1 MKLFQ
6 GKQEDYR
13 KNLVCMEE
21 VTDRL
26 LGHMKG
32 HGFSFR
38 QEITDS
44 KGDFSQEKL
53 CGLVEELVER
63 WAETLRESTDTDPG
77 TGESLAEPYIRE
89 RRELYGLY
97 LYLVMR
103 CSLCQGAYAK
113 AYPYGSVE
121 KERTDF
127 AFLLE
132 QARRLTR
139 RWCVMA
145 ESDGGKRNELYE
157 GYDEHFGFHLYKT
170 LVDPQRITDDSA
182 LSPWWKRQDNLKRLT
197 NEGNMKRIYIR
208 HHSGA
213 FQRSRGKE
221 IAPGK
226 ETATGK
232 ETAPDKAAAQA
243 RATVRAEETA
253 PDKAAVPAEETTLGK
268 AAALAEETALGKAA
282 AQTEETALGKAAALG
297 DKTAPDNAAA
307 PGKVAAL
314 AKATAPDEETAP
326 DKAAAQARATVRAE
340 ETAQLKAC
348 RDEAETDSADS
359 NSSYE
364 DGCDG
369 GDGYE
374 DDDAYEDF
382 DDYDDYDA
390 YGDYDAYED
399 DNDPYPFP
407 DFETKA
413 EFEAATTEQWA
424 KEYERADYL
433 ASLALSFA
441 CEAEYLEACRRFT
454 ASFEKARPEVLRD
467 FYQELEKIV
476 GLYLAER
483 NLSPLADTDKTLDVY
498 SRVSDGPCRQAGNY
512 ERRLQWENL

>member
-13 KNLVCMEE
+13 KNLACMEE

-63 WAETLRESTDTDPG
+63 WVETLRESTDKDPS

-103 CSLCQGAYAK
+103 CSLCEGAYAK

-145 ESDGGKRNELYE
+145 EPDGGKRNELYE

-182 LSPWWKRQDNLKRLT
+182 LSPWWKRQNNLKRLT

-208 HHSGA
+208 HHSRA
-213 FQRSRGKE
+213 FQGSKGKE

-226 ETATGK
+226 ETA
-232 ETAPDKAAAQA
+232 PD
-243 RATVRAEETA
+243 EE
-253 PDKAAVPAEETTLGK
+253 
-268 AAALAEETALGKAA
+268 
-282 AQTEETALGKAAALG
+282 
-297 DKTAPDNAAA
+297 TAPDNAAA
-307 PGKVAAL
+307 PAN
-314 AKATAPDEETAP
+314 
-326 DKAAAQARATVRAE
+326 ATVRAE
-340 ETAQLKAC
+340 ETAQLRAC
-348 RDEAETDSADS
+348 RDEAETDSTDS

-364 DGCDG
+364 DGSDG

-413 EFEAATTEQWA
+413 EFEAAAMEQWA
-424 KEYERADYL
+424 QEYERADYL

-441 CEAEYLEACRRFT
+441 CKAEYLEACRRFT
-454 ASFEKARPEVLRD
+454 ASFEKARPDVLRD
-467 FYQELEKIV
+467 FYQELERIV

>member
-1 MKLFQ
+1 MKFFQ

-13 KNLVCMEE
+13 KNLACMEE

-63 WAETLRESTDTDPG
+63 WVETLRESTDKDPS

-103 CSLCQGAYAK
+103 CSLCEGAYAK

-145 ESDGGKRNELYE
+145 EPDGGKRNELYE

-170 LVDPQRITDDSA
+170 LVDPQRLTDDSA

-213 FQRSRGKE
+213 FQGSRGKE
-221 IAPGK
+221 IAPDR
-226 ETATGK
+226 ETA
-232 ETAPDKAAAQA
+232 Q
-243 RATVRAEETA
+243 AEETA
-253 PDKAAVPAEETTLGK
+253 LDKAAVPAEET
-268 AAALAEETALGKAA
+268 ALGKAA
-282 AQTEETALGKAAALG
+282 V
-297 DKTAPDNAAA
+297 

-326 DKAAAQARATVRAE
+326 DKAAAPANATVRAE

-348 RDEAETDSADS
+348 RDEAETDSTDS

-399 DNDPYPFP
+399 DDDPYPFP

-413 EFEAATTEQWA
+413 EFEAAATEQWA
-424 KEYERADYL
+424 QEYERADYL

-441 CEAEYLEACRRFT
+441 CKAEYLEACRRFT
-454 ASFEKARPEVLRD
+454 ASFEKARPDVLRD
-467 FYQELEKIV
+467 FYQELERIV

>member
-1 MKLFQ
+1 MKFFQ

-13 KNLVCMEE
+13 KNLACMEE

-63 WAETLRESTDTDPG
+63 WVETLRESTDKDPS

-145 ESDGGKRNELYE
+145 EPDGGKRNELYE

-208 HHSGA
+208 HHSRA
-213 FQRSRGKE
+213 FQGSRGKE
-221 IAPGK
+221 IAPDR
-226 ETATGK
+226 ETAT
-232 ETAPDKAAAQA
+232 DK
-243 RATVRAEETA
+243 ETA

-268 AAALAEETALGKAA
+268 AAALA
-282 AQTEETALGKAAALG
+282 EETALGKAAALG

-326 DKAAAQARATVRAE
+326 DNAAAPANATVRAE
-340 ETAQLKAC
+340 EMAQPEAC
-348 RDEAETDSADS
+348 RDETETDSADS

-369 GDGYE
+369 DDGYE

-413 EFEAATTEQWA
+413 EFEAAAMEQWA
-424 KEYERADYL
+424 QEYERADYL

-441 CEAEYLEACRRFT
+441 CKAEYLEACRRFT
-454 ASFEKARPEVLRD
+454 ASFEKARPDVLRD
-467 FYQELEKIV
+467 FYQELERIV

>member
-1 MKLFQ
+1 MKFFQ

-13 KNLVCMEE
+13 KNLACMEE

-63 WAETLRESTDTDPG
+63 WVETLRESTDKDPS

-145 ESDGGKRNELYE
+145 EPDGGKRNELYE

-182 LSPWWKRQDNLKRLT
+182 LSPWWKRQNNLKRLT

-208 HHSGA
+208 HHSRA
-213 FQRSRGKE
+213 FQGSRGKE
-221 IAPGK
+221 IAPDR
-226 ETATGK
+226 ETAT
-232 ETAPDKAAAQA
+232 DKAAAPA
-243 RATVRAEETA
+243 NATVQAEETA
-253 PDKAAVPAEETTLGK
+253 PDKAAVPAD
-268 AAALAEETALGKAA
+268 ETALGKAA
-282 AQTEETALGKAAALG
+282 VPA

-314 AKATAPDEETAP
+314 AKATAPDEESAP
-326 DKAAAQARATVRAE
+326 DKAAAPANATVRAE
-340 ETAQLKAC
+340 ETAPPEAC
-348 RDEAETDSADS
+348 RDEAETDSTDS

-364 DGCDG
+364 DGSDG

-413 EFEAATTEQWA
+413 EFEAAAMEQWA
-424 KEYERADYL
+424 QEYERADYL

-441 CEAEYLEACRRFT
+441 CKAEYLEACRRFT
-454 ASFEKARPEVLRD
+454 ASFEKARPDVLRD
-467 FYQELEKIV
+467 FYQELERIV

>member
-13 KNLVCMEE
+13 KNLACMEE

-63 WAETLRESTDTDPG
+63 WVETLRESTDKDPS

-103 CSLCQGAYAK
+103 CSLCEGAYAK

-145 ESDGGKRNELYE
+145 EPDGGKRNELYE

-182 LSPWWKRQDNLKRLT
+182 LSTWWKRQNNLKRLT

-253 PDKAAVPAEETTLGK
+253 
-268 AAALAEETALGKAA
+268 
-282 AQTEETALGKAAALG
+282 
-297 DKTAPDNAAA
+297 
-307 PGKVAAL
+307 
-314 AKATAPDEETAP
+314 
-326 DKAAAQARATVRAE
+326 
-340 ETAQLKAC
+340 QLKAC
-348 RDEAETDSADS
+348 RDEAETDSTDS

-399 DNDPYPFP
+399 DNAPYPFP

-413 EFEAATTEQWA
+413 ESEAATTEQWA

-441 CEAEYLEACRRFT
+441 CKAEYLEACRRFT
-454 ASFEKARPEVLRD
+454 ASFEKARPDVLRD
-467 FYQELEKIV
+467 FYQELERIV

>member
-13 KNLVCMEE
+13 KNLACMEE

-63 WAETLRESTDTDPG
+63 WVETLRESTDKDPS

-103 CSLCQGAYAK
+103 CSLCEGAYAK

-145 ESDGGKRNELYE
+145 EPDGGKRNELYE

-182 LSPWWKRQDNLKRLT
+182 LSPWWKRQNNLKRLT

-208 HHSGA
+208 HHSRA
-213 FQRSRGKE
+213 FQGSKGKE

-226 ETATGK
+226 E
-232 ETAPDKAAAQA
+232 
-243 RATVRAEETA
+243 
-253 PDKAAVPAEETTLGK
+253 
-268 AAALAEETALGKAA
+268 
-282 AQTEETALGKAAALG
+282 
-297 DKTAPDNAAA
+297 
-307 PGKVAAL
+307 
-314 AKATAPDEETAP
+314 TAPDEETAP
-326 DKAAAQARATVRAE
+326 DKAAAPANATVRAE

-348 RDEAETDSADS
+348 RDEAETDSTDS

-364 DGCDG
+364 DGSDG

-390 YGDYDAYED
+390 YDAYED

-413 EFEAATTEQWA
+413 EFEAAATEQWA
-424 KEYERADYL
+424 QEYERADYL

-441 CEAEYLEACRRFT
+441 CKAEYLEACRRFT
-454 ASFEKARPEVLRD
+454 ASFEKARPDVLRD
-467 FYQELEKIV
+467 FYQELERIV

>member
-13 KNLVCMEE
+13 KNLACMEE

-63 WAETLRESTDTDPG
+63 WVETLRESTDKDPS

-103 CSLCQGAYAK
+103 CSLCEGAYAK

-145 ESDGGKRNELYE
+145 EPDGGKRNELYE

-182 LSPWWKRQDNLKRLT
+182 LSPWWKRQNNLKRLT

-208 HHSGA
+208 HHSRA
-213 FQRSRGKE
+213 FQGSRGKE

-226 ETATGK
+226 ETA
-232 ETAPDKAAAQA
+232 PD
-243 RATVRAEETA
+243 EE
-253 PDKAAVPAEETTLGK
+253 
-268 AAALAEETALGKAA
+268 
-282 AQTEETALGKAAALG
+282 
-297 DKTAPDNAAA
+297 TAPDNAAA
-307 PGKVAAL
+307 PAN
-314 AKATAPDEETAP
+314 
-326 DKAAAQARATVRAE
+326 ATVRAE
-340 ETAQLKAC
+340 ETAQLRAC
-348 RDEAETDSADS
+348 RDEAETDSTDS

-413 EFEAATTEQWA
+413 EFEAAAMEQWA
-424 KEYERADYL
+424 QEYERADYL

-441 CEAEYLEACRRFT
+441 CKAEYLEACRRFT
-454 ASFEKARPEVLRD
+454 ASFEKARPDVLRD
-467 FYQELEKIV
+467 FYQELERIV

>member
-13 KNLVCMEE
+13 KNLACMEE

-63 WAETLRESTDTDPG
+63 WVETLRESTDKDPS

-145 ESDGGKRNELYE
+145 EPDGGKRNELYE

-182 LSPWWKRQDNLKRLT
+182 LSPWWKRQNNLKRLT

-208 HHSGA
+208 HHSRA
-213 FQRSRGKE
+213 FQGSKGKE

-226 ETATGK
+226 E
-232 ETAPDKAAAQA
+232 
-243 RATVRAEETA
+243 
-253 PDKAAVPAEETTLGK
+253 
-268 AAALAEETALGKAA
+268 
-282 AQTEETALGKAAALG
+282 
-297 DKTAPDNAAA
+297 
-307 PGKVAAL
+307 
-314 AKATAPDEETAP
+314 TAPDEETAP
-326 DKAAAQARATVRAE
+326 DKAAAPANATVRAE
-340 ETAQLKAC
+340 ETAPPEAC
-348 RDEAETDSADS
+348 RDEAETDSTDS

-364 DGCDG
+364 DGSDG

-413 EFEAATTEQWA
+413 EFEAAAMEQWA
-424 KEYERADYL
+424 QEYERADYL

-441 CEAEYLEACRRFT
+441 CKAEYLEACRRFT
-454 ASFEKARPEVLRD
+454 ASFEKARPDVLRD
-467 FYQELEKIV
+467 FYQELERIV

>member
-1 MKLFQ
+1 MKFFQ

-13 KNLVCMEE
+13 KNLACMEE

-63 WAETLRESTDTDPG
+63 WVETLRESTDKDPS

-145 ESDGGKRNELYE
+145 EPDGGKRNELYE

-182 LSPWWKRQDNLKRLT
+182 LSPWWKRQNNLKRLT

-208 HHSGA
+208 HHSRA
-213 FQRSRGKE
+213 FQGSRGKE
-221 IAPGK
+221 IAPDR
-226 ETATGK
+226 ETAT
-232 ETAPDKAAAQA
+232 DKAAAPA
-243 RATVRAEETA
+243 NATVQAEETA
-253 PDKAAVPAEETTLGK
+253 PDKAAVPAD
-268 AAALAEETALGKAA
+268 ETALGKAA
-282 AQTEETALGKAAALG
+282 VPA

-326 DKAAAQARATVRAE
+326 DKAAAPANATVRAE
-340 ETAQLKAC
+340 ETAPPEAC
-348 RDEAETDSADS
+348 RDEAETDSTDS

-364 DGCDG
+364 DGSDG

-413 EFEAATTEQWA
+413 EFEAAAMEQWA
-424 KEYERADYL
+424 QEYERADYL

-441 CEAEYLEACRRFT
+441 CKAEYLEACRRFT
-454 ASFEKARPEVLRD
+454 ASFEKARPDVLRD
-467 FYQELEKIV
+467 FYQELERIV

>member
-63 WAETLRESTDTDPG
+63 WVETLRESTDKDPS

-103 CSLCQGAYAK
+103 CSLCEGAYAK

-145 ESDGGKRNELYE
+145 EPDGGKRNELYE

-182 LSPWWKRQDNLKRLT
+182 LSPWWKRQNNLKRLT

-208 HHSGA
+208 HHSRA
-213 FQRSRGKE
+213 FQGSKGKE

-226 ETATGK
+226 E
-232 ETAPDKAAAQA
+232 
-243 RATVRAEETA
+243 
-253 PDKAAVPAEETTLGK
+253 
-268 AAALAEETALGKAA
+268 
-282 AQTEETALGKAAALG
+282 
-297 DKTAPDNAAA
+297 
-307 PGKVAAL
+307 
-314 AKATAPDEETAP
+314 TAPDEETAP
-326 DKAAAQARATVRAE
+326 DKAAAPANATVRAE

-348 RDEAETDSADS
+348 RDEAETDSTDS

-364 DGCDG
+364 DGSDG

-413 EFEAATTEQWA
+413 EFEAAAMEQWA
-424 KEYERADYL
+424 QEYERADYL

-441 CEAEYLEACRRFT
+441 CKAEYLEACRRFT
-454 ASFEKARPEVLRD
+454 ASFEKARPDVLRD
-467 FYQELEKIV
+467 FYQELERIV

>member
-145 ESDGGKRNELYE
+145 EPDGGKRNELYE

-208 HHSGA
+208 HHSRA
-213 FQRSRGKE
+213 FQGSRGKE

-226 ETATGK
+226 E
-232 ETAPDKAAAQA
+232 
-243 RATVRAEETA
+243 
-253 PDKAAVPAEETTLGK
+253 
-268 AAALAEETALGKAA
+268 
-282 AQTEETALGKAAALG
+282 
-297 DKTAPDNAAA
+297 
-307 PGKVAAL
+307 
-314 AKATAPDEETAP
+314 TAPDEETAP
-326 DKAAAQARATVRAE
+326 DKAAAPANATVRAE

-348 RDEAETDSADS
+348 RDEAETDSTDS

-364 DGCDG
+364 DGSDG

-413 EFEAATTEQWA
+413 EFEAAAMEQWA
-424 KEYERADYL
+424 QEYERADYL

-441 CEAEYLEACRRFT
+441 CKAEYLEACRRFT

-467 FYQELEKIV
+467 FYQELERIV

>member
-1 MKLFQ
+1 MKFFQ

-13 KNLVCMEE
+13 KNLACMEE

-63 WAETLRESTDTDPG
+63 WVETLRESTDKDPS

-145 ESDGGKRNELYE
+145 EPDGGKRNELYE

-182 LSPWWKRQDNLKRLT
+182 LSPWWKRQNNLKRLT

-208 HHSGA
+208 HHSRA
-213 FQRSRGKE
+213 FQGSRGKE
-221 IAPGK
+221 IAPDR
-226 ETATGK
+226 ETAT
-232 ETAPDKAAAQA
+232 DKAAAPA
-243 RATVRAEETA
+243 NATVQAEETA
-253 PDKAAVPAEETTLGK
+253 PDKAAVPAD
-268 AAALAEETALGKAA
+268 ETALGKAA
-282 AQTEETALGKAAALG
+282 VPA

-314 AKATAPDEETAP
+314 AKATAPDEESAP
-326 DKAAAQARATVRAE
+326 DKAAAPANATVRAE
-340 ETAQLKAC
+340 ETAPPEAC
-348 RDEAETDSADS
+348 RDEAETDSTDS

-413 EFEAATTEQWA
+413 EFEAAAMEQWA
-424 KEYERADYL
+424 QEYERADYL

-441 CEAEYLEACRRFT
+441 CKAEYLEACRRFT
-454 ASFEKARPEVLRD
+454 ASFEKARPDVLRD
-467 FYQELEKIV
+467 FYQELERIV

>member
-13 KNLVCMEE
+13 KNLACMEE

-63 WAETLRESTDTDPG
+63 WVETLRESTDKDPS

-103 CSLCQGAYAK
+103 CSLCEGAYAK

-145 ESDGGKRNELYE
+145 EPDGGKRNELYE

-182 LSPWWKRQDNLKRLT
+182 LSPWWKRQNNLKRLT

-208 HHSGA
+208 HHSRA
-213 FQRSRGKE
+213 FQGSRGKE

-226 ETATGK
+226 E
-232 ETAPDKAAAQA
+232 
-243 RATVRAEETA
+243 
-253 PDKAAVPAEETTLGK
+253 
-268 AAALAEETALGKAA
+268 
-282 AQTEETALGKAAALG
+282 
-297 DKTAPDNAAA
+297 
-307 PGKVAAL
+307 
-314 AKATAPDEETAP
+314 TAPDEETAP
-326 DKAAAQARATVRAE
+326 DKAAAPANATVRAE

-348 RDEAETDSADS
+348 RDEAETDSTDS

-364 DGCDG
+364 DGSDG

-390 YGDYDAYED
+390 YDAYED

-413 EFEAATTEQWA
+413 EFEAAAMEQWA
-424 KEYERADYL
+424 QEYERADYL

-441 CEAEYLEACRRFT
+441 CKAEYLEACRRFT
-454 ASFEKARPEVLRD
+454 ASFEKARPDVLRD
-467 FYQELEKIV
+467 FYQELERIV

>member
-1 MKLFQ
+1 MKFFQ

-13 KNLVCMEE
+13 KNLACMEE

-63 WAETLRESTDTDPG
+63 WVETLRESTDKDPS

-145 ESDGGKRNELYE
+145 EPDGGKRNELYE

-182 LSPWWKRQDNLKRLT
+182 LSPWWKRQNNLKRLT

-208 HHSGA
+208 HHSRA
-213 FQRSRGKE
+213 FQGSKGKE

-226 ETATGK
+226 E
-232 ETAPDKAAAQA
+232 
-243 RATVRAEETA
+243 
-253 PDKAAVPAEETTLGK
+253 
-268 AAALAEETALGKAA
+268 
-282 AQTEETALGKAAALG
+282 
-297 DKTAPDNAAA
+297 
-307 PGKVAAL
+307 
-314 AKATAPDEETAP
+314 TAPDEETAP
-326 DKAAAQARATVRAE
+326 DKAAAPANATVRAE

-348 RDEAETDSADS
+348 RDEAETDSTDS

-399 DNDPYPFP
+399 DNAPYPFP

-413 EFEAATTEQWA
+413 EFEAAAMEQWA
-424 KEYERADYL
+424 QEYERADYL

-441 CEAEYLEACRRFT
+441 CKAEYLEACRRFT
-454 ASFEKARPEVLRD
+454 ASFEKARPDVLRD
-467 FYQELEKIV
+467 FYQELERIV

>member
-1 MKLFQ
+1 MKFFQ

-13 KNLVCMEE
+13 KNLACMEE

-63 WAETLRESTDTDPG
+63 WVETLRESTDTDPS

-145 ESDGGKRNELYE
+145 EPDGGKRNELYE

-182 LSPWWKRQDNLKRLT
+182 LSPWWKRQNNLKRLT

-213 FQRSRGKE
+213 FQGSRGKE
-221 IAPGK
+221 IAPDR
-226 ETATGK
+226 ETATDK
-232 ETAPDKAAAQA
+232 ET
-243 RATVRAEETA
+243 
-253 PDKAAVPAEETTLGK
+253 
-268 AAALAEETALGKAA
+268 
-282 AQTEETALGKAAALG
+282 
-297 DKTAPDNAAA
+297 
-307 PGKVAAL
+307 AL

-326 DKAAAQARATVRAE
+326 DKAAAPANATVRAE

-348 RDEAETDSADS
+348 RDEAETDSTDS

-413 EFEAATTEQWA
+413 EFEAAATEQWA
-424 KEYERADYL
+424 QEYERADYL

-441 CEAEYLEACRRFT
+441 CKAEYLEACRRFT
-454 ASFEKARPEVLRD
+454 ASFEKARPDVLRD
-467 FYQELEKIV
+467 FYQELERIV

>member
-13 KNLVCMEE
+13 KNLACMEE

-63 WAETLRESTDTDPG
+63 WVETLRESTDKDPS

-103 CSLCQGAYAK
+103 CSLCEGAYAK

-145 ESDGGKRNELYE
+145 EPDGGKRNELYE

-182 LSPWWKRQDNLKRLT
+182 LSPWWKRQNNLKRLT

-208 HHSGA
+208 HHSRA
-213 FQRSRGKE
+213 FQGSKGKE

-226 ETATGK
+226 E
-232 ETAPDKAAAQA
+232 
-243 RATVRAEETA
+243 
-253 PDKAAVPAEETTLGK
+253 
-268 AAALAEETALGKAA
+268 
-282 AQTEETALGKAAALG
+282 
-297 DKTAPDNAAA
+297 
-307 PGKVAAL
+307 
-314 AKATAPDEETAP
+314 TAPDEETAP
-326 DKAAAQARATVRAE
+326 DKAAAPANATVRAE

-348 RDEAETDSADS
+348 RDEAETDSTDS

-364 DGCDG
+364 DGSDG

-390 YGDYDAYED
+390 YDAYED

-413 EFEAATTEQWA
+413 EFEAAAMEQWA
-424 KEYERADYL
+424 QEYERADYL

-441 CEAEYLEACRRFT
+441 CKAEYLEACRRFT
-454 ASFEKARPEVLRD
+454 ASFEKARPDVLRD
-467 FYQELEKIV
+467 FYQELERIV

>member
-103 CSLCQGAYAK
+103 CSLCEGAYAK

-145 ESDGGKRNELYE
+145 EPDGGKRNELYE

-208 HHSGA
+208 HHSRA
-213 FQRSRGKE
+213 FQGSRGKE
-221 IAPGK
+221 IAPDR
-226 ETATGK
+226 ETAT
-232 ETAPDKAAAQA
+232 DK
-243 RATVRAEETA
+243 ETA

-297 DKTAPDNAAA
+297 DKTVPGKAAA
-307 PGKVAAL
+307 PGKVTAL
-314 AKATAPDEETAP
+314 AKETAPDEETAP

-413 EFEAATTEQWA
+413 EFEAAATEQWA
-424 KEYERADYL
+424 QEYERADYL

-441 CEAEYLEACRRFT
+441 CKAEYLEACRRFT
-454 ASFEKARPEVLRD
+454 ASFEKARPDVLRD
-467 FYQELEKIV
+467 FYQELERIV

>member
-145 ESDGGKRNELYE
+145 EPDGGKRNELYE

-182 LSPWWKRQDNLKRLT
+182 LSPWWKRQNNLKRLT

-208 HHSGA
+208 HHSRA
-213 FQRSRGKE
+213 FQGSRGKE
-221 IAPGK
+221 IAPDR
-226 ETATGK
+226 ETAT
-232 ETAPDKAAAQA
+232 DK
-243 RATVRAEETA
+243 ETA

-268 AAALAEETALGKAA
+268 AAALA
-282 AQTEETALGKAAALG
+282 EETALGKAAALG

-326 DKAAAQARATVRAE
+326 DKAAAPANATVRAE

-348 RDEAETDSADS
+348 RDEAETDSTDS

-413 EFEAATTEQWA
+413 EFEAAATEQWA
-424 KEYERADYL
+424 QEYERADYL

-441 CEAEYLEACRRFT
+441 CKAEYLEACRRFT

>member
-13 KNLVCMEE
+13 KNLACMEE

-63 WAETLRESTDTDPG
+63 WVETLRESTDKDPS

-145 ESDGGKRNELYE
+145 EPDGGKRNELYE

-182 LSPWWKRQDNLKRLT
+182 LSPWWKRQNNLKRLT

-208 HHSGA
+208 HHSRA
-213 FQRSRGKE
+213 FQGSRGKE
-221 IAPGK
+221 IAPDR
-226 ETATGK
+226 ETAT
-232 ETAPDKAAAQA
+232 DKAAAPA
-243 RATVRAEETA
+243 NATVQAEETA
-253 PDKAAVPAEETTLGK
+253 PDKAAVPAD
-268 AAALAEETALGKAA
+268 ETALGKAA
-282 AQTEETALGKAAALG
+282 VPA

-314 AKATAPDEETAP
+314 AKATAPDEESAP
-326 DKAAAQARATVRAE
+326 DKAAAPANATVRAE
-340 ETAQLKAC
+340 ETAPPEAC
-348 RDEAETDSADS
+348 RDEAETDSTDS

-413 EFEAATTEQWA
+413 EFEAAAMEQWA
-424 KEYERADYL
+424 QEYERADYL

-441 CEAEYLEACRRFT
+441 CKAEYLEACRRFT
-454 ASFEKARPEVLRD
+454 ASFEKARPDVLRD
-467 FYQELEKIV
+467 FYQELERIV

>member
-13 KNLVCMEE
+13 KNLACMEE

-63 WAETLRESTDTDPG
+63 WVETLRESTDKDPS

-103 CSLCQGAYAK
+103 CSLCEGAYAK

-145 ESDGGKRNELYE
+145 EPDGGKRNELYE

-182 LSPWWKRQDNLKRLT
+182 LSPWWKRQNNLKRLT

-208 HHSGA
+208 HHSRA
-213 FQRSRGKE
+213 FQGSKGKE

-226 ETATGK
+226 ETA
-232 ETAPDKAAAQA
+232 PD
-243 RATVRAEETA
+243 EE
-253 PDKAAVPAEETTLGK
+253 
-268 AAALAEETALGKAA
+268 
-282 AQTEETALGKAAALG
+282 
-297 DKTAPDNAAA
+297 TAPDNAAA
-307 PGKVAAL
+307 PAN
-314 AKATAPDEETAP
+314 
-326 DKAAAQARATVRAE
+326 ATVRAE

-348 RDEAETDSADS
+348 RDEAETDSTDS

-364 DGCDG
+364 DGSDG

-413 EFEAATTEQWA
+413 EFEAAATEQWA
-424 KEYERADYL
+424 QEYERADYL

-441 CEAEYLEACRRFT
+441 CKAEYLEACRRFT
-454 ASFEKARPEVLRD
+454 ASFEKARPDVLRD
-467 FYQELEKIV
+467 FYQELERIV

>member
-13 KNLVCMEE
+13 KNLACMEE

-63 WAETLRESTDTDPG
+63 WVETLRESTDKDPS

-103 CSLCQGAYAK
+103 CSLCEGAYAK

-145 ESDGGKRNELYE
+145 EPDGGKRNELYE

-208 HHSGA
+208 HHSRA
-213 FQRSRGKE
+213 FQGSRGKE

-226 ETATGK
+226 ETA
-232 ETAPDKAAAQA
+232 PDKAAAQA
-243 RATVRAEETA
+243 EETA
-253 PDKAAVPAEETTLGK
+253 LDKAAVPAD
-268 AAALAEETALGKAA
+268 ETALGKAA
-282 AQTEETALGKAAALG
+282 AQAE
-297 DKTAPDNAAA
+297 KTAQP
-307 PGKVAAL
+307 
-314 AKATAPDEETAP
+314 
-326 DKAAAQARATVRAE
+326 
-340 ETAQLKAC
+340 KAC

-413 EFEAATTEQWA
+413 EFEAAAMEQWA
-424 KEYERADYL
+424 QEYERADYL

-441 CEAEYLEACRRFT
+441 CKAEYLEACRRFT
-454 ASFEKARPEVLRD
+454 ASFEKARPDVLRD
-467 FYQELEKIV
+467 FYQELERIV

>member
-1 MKLFQ
+1 MKFFQ

-13 KNLVCMEE
+13 KNLACMEE

-63 WAETLRESTDTDPG
+63 WAETLRESTDKDPS

-103 CSLCQGAYAK
+103 CSLCEGAYAK

-145 ESDGGKRNELYE
+145 EPDGGKRNELYE

-182 LSPWWKRQDNLKRLT
+182 LSPWWKRQNNLKRLT

-208 HHSGA
+208 HHSRA
-213 FQRSRGKE
+213 FQGSRDKE

-226 ETATGK
+226 ETAPDK
-232 ETAPDKAAAQA
+232 ETA
-243 RATVRAEETA
+243 TGEETA
-253 PDKAAVPAEETTLGK
+253 PDKE
-268 AAALAEETALGKAA
+268 
-282 AQTEETALGKAAALG
+282 
-297 DKTAPDNAAA
+297 TAPDNAAA
-307 PGKVAAL
+307 PAN
-314 AKATAPDEETAP
+314 
-326 DKAAAQARATVRAE
+326 ATVRAE
-340 ETAQLKAC
+340 ETAQLRAC
-348 RDEAETDSADS
+348 RDEAETDSTDS

-413 EFEAATTEQWA
+413 EFEAAAMEQWA
-424 KEYERADYL
+424 QEYERADYL

-441 CEAEYLEACRRFT
+441 CKAEYLEACRRFT
-454 ASFEKARPEVLRD
+454 ASFEKARPDVLRD
-467 FYQELEKIV
+467 FYQELERIV

>member
-13 KNLVCMEE
+13 KNLACMEE

-63 WAETLRESTDTDPG
+63 WVETLRESTDKNPD

-145 ESDGGKRNELYE
+145 EPDGGKRNELYE

-182 LSPWWKRQDNLKRLT
+182 LSPWWKRQNNLKRLT

-208 HHSGA
+208 HHSRA
-213 FQRSRGKE
+213 FQGSRGKE
-221 IAPGK
+221 IAPDR
-226 ETATGK
+226 ETAT
-232 ETAPDKAAAQA
+232 DK
-243 RATVRAEETA
+243 ETA

-282 AQTEETALGKAAALG
+282 ALG

-307 PGKVAAL
+307 PGKVTAL

-326 DKAAAQARATVRAE
+326 DNAAAPA
-340 ETAQLKAC
+340 
-348 RDEAETDSADS
+348 
-359 NSSYE
+359 N
-364 DGCDG
+364 
-369 GDGYE
+369 
-374 DDDAYEDF
+374 
-382 DDYDDYDA
+382 
-390 YGDYDAYED
+390 
-399 DNDPYPFP
+399 
-407 DFETKA
+407 
-413 EFEAATTEQWA
+413 ATTA
-424 KEYERADYL
+424 MRTMML
-433 ASLALSFA
+433 MRILTILTITMLMGIMTLMRMTTTPIRSLISRPRPNSKPP
-441 CEAEYLEACRRFT
+441 RRSSGPRSMKGRT
-454 ASFEKARPEVLRD
+454 TWHP
-467 FYQELEKIV
+467 
-476 GLYLAER
+476 
-483 NLSPLADTDKTLDVY
+483 SP
-498 SRVSDGPCRQAGNY
+498 
-512 ERRLQWENL
+512 

>member
-13 KNLVCMEE
+13 KNLACMEE

-63 WAETLRESTDTDPG
+63 WVETLRESTDKDPS

-103 CSLCQGAYAK
+103 CSLCEGAYAK

-145 ESDGGKRNELYE
+145 EPDGGKRNELYE

-182 LSPWWKRQDNLKRLT
+182 LSPWWKRQNNLKRLT

-208 HHSGA
+208 HHSRA
-213 FQRSRGKE
+213 FQGSRGKE
-221 IAPGK
+221 IAP
-226 ETATGK
+226 
-232 ETAPDKAAAQA
+232 D
-243 RATVRAEETA
+243 R
-253 PDKAAVPAEETTLGK
+253 
-268 AAALAEETALGKAA
+268 ETAL
-282 AQTEETALGKAAALG
+282 
-297 DKTAPDNAAA
+297 
-307 PGKVAAL
+307 
-314 AKATAPDEETAP
+314 
-326 DKAAAQARATVRAE
+326 
-340 ETAQLKAC
+340 
-348 RDEAETDSADS
+348 
-359 NSSYE
+359 
-364 DGCDG
+364 
-369 GDGYE
+369 
-374 DDDAYEDF
+374 
-382 DDYDDYDA
+382 
-390 YGDYDAYED
+390 
-399 DNDPYPFP
+399 
-407 DFETKA
+407 
-413 EFEAATTEQWA
+413 
-424 KEYERADYL
+424 
-433 ASLALSFA
+433 SL
-441 CEAEYLEACRRFT
+441 
-454 ASFEKARPEVLRD
+454 
-467 FYQELEKIV
+467 IHI
-476 GLYLAER
+476 
-483 NLSPLADTDKTLDVY
+483 
-498 SRVSDGPCRQAGNY
+498 
-512 ERRLQWENL
+512 

>member
-13 KNLVCMEE
+13 KNLACMEE

-63 WAETLRESTDTDPG
+63 WVETLRESTDKDPS

-103 CSLCQGAYAK
+103 CSLCEGAYAK

-145 ESDGGKRNELYE
+145 EPDGGKRNELYE

-182 LSPWWKRQDNLKRLT
+182 LSPWWKRQNNLKRLT

-208 HHSGA
+208 HHSRA
-213 FQRSRGKE
+213 FQGSRGKE

-226 ETATGK
+226 E
-232 ETAPDKAAAQA
+232 
-243 RATVRAEETA
+243 
-253 PDKAAVPAEETTLGK
+253 
-268 AAALAEETALGKAA
+268 
-282 AQTEETALGKAAALG
+282 
-297 DKTAPDNAAA
+297 
-307 PGKVAAL
+307 
-314 AKATAPDEETAP
+314 TAPDEETAP
-326 DKAAAQARATVRAE
+326 DKAAAPANATVRAE

-348 RDEAETDSADS
+348 RDEAETDSTDS

-364 DGCDG
+364 DGSDG

-413 EFEAATTEQWA
+413 EFEAAAMEQWA
-424 KEYERADYL
+424 QEYERADYL

-441 CEAEYLEACRRFT
+441 CKAEYLEACRRFT
-454 ASFEKARPEVLRD
+454 ASFEKARPDVLRD
-467 FYQELEKIV
+467 FYQELERIV

>member
-1 MKLFQ
+1 MKFFQ

-13 KNLVCMEE
+13 KNLACMEE

-38 QEITDS
+38 REITDS

-63 WAETLRESTDTDPG
+63 WVETLRESTDKDSS

-145 ESDGGKRNELYE
+145 EPDGGKRNELYE

-208 HHSGA
+208 HHSRA
-213 FQRSRGKE
+213 FQGSRGKE

-226 ETATGK
+226 E
-232 ETAPDKAAAQA
+232 
-243 RATVRAEETA
+243 
-253 PDKAAVPAEETTLGK
+253 
-268 AAALAEETALGKAA
+268 
-282 AQTEETALGKAAALG
+282 
-297 DKTAPDNAAA
+297 
-307 PGKVAAL
+307 
-314 AKATAPDEETAP
+314 TAPDEETAP

-340 ETAQLKAC
+340 ETAQPKAC

-413 EFEAATTEQWA
+413 EFEAAAMEQWA
-424 KEYERADYL
+424 QEYERADYL

-441 CEAEYLEACRRFT
+441 CKAEYLEACRRFT
-454 ASFEKARPEVLRD
+454 ASFEKARPDVLRD
-467 FYQELEKIV
+467 FYQELERIV

>member
-13 KNLVCMEE
+13 KNLACMEE

-63 WAETLRESTDTDPG
+63 WVETLRESTDKDPS

-103 CSLCQGAYAK
+103 CSLCEGAYAK

-145 ESDGGKRNELYE
+145 EPDGGKRNELYE

-182 LSPWWKRQDNLKRLT
+182 LSPWWKRQNNLKRLT

-208 HHSGA
+208 HHSRA
-213 FQRSRGKE
+213 FQGSRGKE

-226 ETATGK
+226 E
-232 ETAPDKAAAQA
+232 
-243 RATVRAEETA
+243 
-253 PDKAAVPAEETTLGK
+253 
-268 AAALAEETALGKAA
+268 
-282 AQTEETALGKAAALG
+282 
-297 DKTAPDNAAA
+297 
-307 PGKVAAL
+307 
-314 AKATAPDEETAP
+314 TAPDEETAP
-326 DKAAAQARATVRAE
+326 DKAAAPANATVRAE

-348 RDEAETDSADS
+348 RDEAETDSTDS

-364 DGCDG
+364 DGSDG

-390 YGDYDAYED
+390 YDAYED

-413 EFEAATTEQWA
+413 EFEAAATEQWA
-424 KEYERADYL
+424 QEYERADYL

-441 CEAEYLEACRRFT
+441 CKAEYLEACRRFT
-454 ASFEKARPEVLRD
+454 ASFEKARPDVLRD
-467 FYQELEKIV
+467 FYQELERIV

>member
-13 KNLVCMEE
+13 KNLACMEE

-63 WAETLRESTDTDPG
+63 WVETLRESTDKDPS

-145 ESDGGKRNELYE
+145 EPDGGKRNELYE

-182 LSPWWKRQDNLKRLT
+182 LSPWWKRQNNLKRLT

-208 HHSGA
+208 HHSRA
-213 FQRSRGKE
+213 FQGSRGKE
-221 IAPGK
+221 IAPDR
-226 ETATGK
+226 ETAT
-232 ETAPDKAAAQA
+232 DKAAAPA
-243 RATVRAEETA
+243 NATVQAEETA
-253 PDKAAVPAEETTLGK
+253 PDKAAVPAD
-268 AAALAEETALGKAA
+268 ETALGKAA
-282 AQTEETALGKAAALG
+282 VPA

-326 DKAAAQARATVRAE
+326 DKAAAPANATVRAE
-340 ETAQLKAC
+340 ETAPPEAC
-348 RDEAETDSADS
+348 RDEAETDSTDS

-364 DGCDG
+364 DGSDG

-413 EFEAATTEQWA
+413 EFEAAAMEQWA
-424 KEYERADYL
+424 QEYERADYL

-441 CEAEYLEACRRFT
+441 CKAEYLEACRRFT
-454 ASFEKARPEVLRD
+454 ASFEKARPDVLRD
-467 FYQELEKIV
+467 FYQELERIV

>member
-1 MKLFQ
+1 MKFFQ

-13 KNLVCMEE
+13 KNLACMEE

-63 WAETLRESTDTDPG
+63 WVETLRESTDKDPS

-103 CSLCQGAYAK
+103 CSLCEGAYAK

-145 ESDGGKRNELYE
+145 EPDGGKRNELYE

-182 LSPWWKRQDNLKRLT
+182 LSPWWKRQNNLKRLT

-208 HHSGA
+208 HHSRA
-213 FQRSRGKE
+213 FQGSKGKE

-226 ETATGK
+226 E
-232 ETAPDKAAAQA
+232 
-243 RATVRAEETA
+243 
-253 PDKAAVPAEETTLGK
+253 
-268 AAALAEETALGKAA
+268 
-282 AQTEETALGKAAALG
+282 
-297 DKTAPDNAAA
+297 
-307 PGKVAAL
+307 
-314 AKATAPDEETAP
+314 TAPDEETAP
-326 DKAAAQARATVRAE
+326 DKAAAPANATVRAE
-340 ETAQLKAC
+340 ETAQLRAC
-348 RDEAETDSADS
+348 RDEAETDSTDS

-413 EFEAATTEQWA
+413 EFEAAAMEQWA
-424 KEYERADYL
+424 QEYERADYL

-441 CEAEYLEACRRFT
+441 CKAEYLEACRRFT
-454 ASFEKARPEVLRD
+454 ASFEKARPDVLRD
-467 FYQELEKIV
+467 FYQELERIV

>member
-13 KNLVCMEE
+13 KNLACMEE

-63 WAETLRESTDTDPG
+63 WVETLRESTDKDPS

-113 AYPYGSVE
+113 AYPYGPVE

-145 ESDGGKRNELYE
+145 EPDGGKRNELYE

-208 HHSGA
+208 HHPGA
-213 FQRSRGKE
+213 FQGSRGKE
-221 IAPGK
+221 IAPDR
-226 ETATGK
+226 ETA
-232 ETAPDKAAAQA
+232 Q
-243 RATVRAEETA
+243 AEETA
-253 PDKAAVPAEETTLGK
+253 LDKAAVPAEET
-268 AAALAEETALGKAA
+268 ALGKAA
-282 AQTEETALGKAAALG
+282 V
-297 DKTAPDNAAA
+297 
-307 PGKVAAL
+307 PGKVTAL

-326 DKAAAQARATVRAE
+326 DNAAAPANATVRAE

-348 RDEAETDSADS
+348 RDEAETDSTDS

-364 DGCDG
+364 DGSDG

-413 EFEAATTEQWA
+413 EFEAAAMEQWA
-424 KEYERADYL
+424 QEYERADYL

-441 CEAEYLEACRRFT
+441 CKAEYLEACRRFT
-454 ASFEKARPEVLRD
+454 ASFEKARPDVLRD
-467 FYQELEKIV
+467 FYQELERIV

>member
-13 KNLVCMEE
+13 KNLACMEE

-63 WAETLRESTDTDPG
+63 WVETLRESTDKDPS

-103 CSLCQGAYAK
+103 CSLCEGAYAK

-145 ESDGGKRNELYE
+145 EPDGGKRNELYE

-182 LSPWWKRQDNLKRLT
+182 LSPWWKRQNNLKRLT

-208 HHSGA
+208 HHSRA
-213 FQRSRGKE
+213 FQGSKGKE

-226 ETATGK
+226 E
-232 ETAPDKAAAQA
+232 
-243 RATVRAEETA
+243 
-253 PDKAAVPAEETTLGK
+253 
-268 AAALAEETALGKAA
+268 
-282 AQTEETALGKAAALG
+282 
-297 DKTAPDNAAA
+297 
-307 PGKVAAL
+307 
-314 AKATAPDEETAP
+314 TAPDEETAP
-326 DKAAAQARATVRAE
+326 DKAAAPANATVRAE
-340 ETAQLKAC
+340 ETAQLRAC
-348 RDEAETDSADS
+348 RDEAETDSTDS

-364 DGCDG
+364 DGSDG

-413 EFEAATTEQWA
+413 EFEAAAMEQWA
-424 KEYERADYL
+424 QEYERADYL

-441 CEAEYLEACRRFT
+441 CKAEYLEACRRFT
-454 ASFEKARPEVLRD
+454 ASFEKARPDVLRD
-467 FYQELEKIV
+467 FYQELERIV

>member
-1 MKLFQ
+1 MKFFQ

-13 KNLVCMEE
+13 KNLACMEE

-145 ESDGGKRNELYE
+145 EPDGGKRNELYE

-232 ETAPDKAAAQA
+232 ETAPDKAAA
-243 RATVRAEETA
+243 
-253 PDKAAVPAEETTLGK
+253 L
-268 AAALAEETALGKAA
+268 
-282 AQTEETALGKAAALG
+282 
-297 DKTAPDNAAA
+297 
-307 PGKVAAL
+307 
-314 AKATAPDEETAP
+314 
-326 DKAAAQARATVRAE
+326 ARATVRAE

-369 GDGYE
+369 DDGYE

-413 EFEAATTEQWA
+413 EFEAAATEQWA
-424 KEYERADYL
+424 QEYERADYL

-441 CEAEYLEACRRFT
+441 CKAEYLEACRRFT
-454 ASFEKARPEVLRD
+454 ASFEKARPDVLRD
-467 FYQELEKIV
+467 FYQELERIV

>member
-13 KNLVCMEE
+13 KNLACMEE

-63 WAETLRESTDTDPG
+63 WVETLRESTDKDPS

-103 CSLCQGAYAK
+103 CSLCEGAYAK

-145 ESDGGKRNELYE
+145 EPDGGKRNELYE

-182 LSPWWKRQDNLKRLT
+182 LSPWWKRQNNLKRLT

-208 HHSGA
+208 HHSRA
-213 FQRSRGKE
+213 FQGSRGKE
-221 IAPGK
+221 IAPDR
-226 ETATGK
+226 ETAT
-232 ETAPDKAAAQA
+232 DKAAA
-243 RATVRAEETA
+243 
-253 PDKAAVPAEETTLGK
+253 PA
-268 AAALAEETALGKAA
+268 
-282 AQTEETALGKAAALG
+282 
-297 DKTAPDNAAA
+297 N
-307 PGKVAAL
+307 
-314 AKATAPDEETAP
+314 
-326 DKAAAQARATVRAE
+326 ATVRAE

-348 RDEAETDSADS
+348 RDEAETDSTDS

-364 DGCDG
+364 DGSDG

-413 EFEAATTEQWA
+413 EFEAAAMEQWA
-424 KEYERADYL
+424 QEYERADYL

-441 CEAEYLEACRRFT
+441 CKAEYLEACRRFT
-454 ASFEKARPEVLRD
+454 ASFEKARPDVLRD
-467 FYQELEKIV
+467 FYQELERIV

>member
-1 MKLFQ
+1 MKFFQ

-13 KNLVCMEE
+13 KNLACMEE

-63 WAETLRESTDTDPG
+63 WVETLRESTDKDPS

-145 ESDGGKRNELYE
+145 EPDGGKRNELYE

-182 LSPWWKRQDNLKRLT
+182 LSPWWKRQNNLKRLT

-208 HHSGA
+208 HHSRA
-213 FQRSRGKE
+213 FQGSRGKE
-221 IAPGK
+221 IAPDR
-226 ETATGK
+226 ETAT
-232 ETAPDKAAAQA
+232 DKAAAPA
-243 RATVRAEETA
+243 NATVQAEETA
-253 PDKAAVPAEETTLGK
+253 PDKAAVPAD
-268 AAALAEETALGKAA
+268 ETALGKAA
-282 AQTEETALGKAAALG
+282 VPA

-314 AKATAPDEETAP
+314 AKATAPDEESAP
-326 DKAAAQARATVRAE
+326 DKAAAPGKVAALAKATAPDEESAPDKAAAPANATVRAE
-340 ETAQLKAC
+340 ETAPPEAC
-348 RDEAETDSADS
+348 RDEAETDSTDS

-364 DGCDG
+364 DGSDG

-413 EFEAATTEQWA
+413 EFEAAAMEQWA
-424 KEYERADYL
+424 QEYERADYL

-441 CEAEYLEACRRFT
+441 CKAEYLEACRRFT
-454 ASFEKARPEVLRD
+454 ASFEKARPDVLRD
-467 FYQELEKIV
+467 FYQELERIV

>member
-13 KNLVCMEE
+13 KNLACMEE

-63 WAETLRESTDTDPG
+63 WVETLRESTDKDPS

-103 CSLCQGAYAK
+103 CSLCEGAYAK

-145 ESDGGKRNELYE
+145 EPDGGKRNELYE

-182 LSPWWKRQDNLKRLT
+182 LSPWWKRQNNLKRLT

-208 HHSGA
+208 HHSRA

-221 IAPGK
+221 IAPDR
-226 ETATGK
+226 ETAT
-232 ETAPDKAAAQA
+232 DKAAAP
-243 RATVRAEETA
+243 AEETA
-253 PDKAAVPAEETTLGK
+253 LDKAAVPAD
-268 AAALAEETALGKAA
+268 ETALGKA
-282 AQTEETALGKAAALG
+282 TALG

-340 ETAQLKAC
+340 ETAQLRAC
-348 RDEAETDSADS
+348 RDEAETDSTDS

-413 EFEAATTEQWA
+413 EFEAAATEQWA
-424 KEYERADYL
+424 QEYERADYL

-441 CEAEYLEACRRFT
+441 CKAEYLEACRRFT

-467 FYQELEKIV
+467 FYQELERIV

>member
-13 KNLVCMEE
+13 KNLACMEE

-63 WAETLRESTDTDPG
+63 WVETLRESTDKDPS

-103 CSLCQGAYAK
+103 CSLCEGAYAK

-145 ESDGGKRNELYE
+145 EPDGGKRNELYE

-182 LSPWWKRQDNLKRLT
+182 LSPWWKRQNNLKRLT

-208 HHSGA
+208 HHSRA
-213 FQRSRGKE
+213 FQGSRGKE

-226 ETATGK
+226 ETAPDDETAPNK
-232 ETAPDKAAAQA
+232 ETAPDKA
-243 RATVRAEETA
+243 
-253 PDKAAVPAEETTLGK
+253 P
-268 AAALAEETALGKAA
+268 
-282 AQTEETALGKAAALG
+282 
-297 DKTAPDNAAA
+297 A
-307 PGKVAAL
+307 PGKVTAL
-314 AKATAPDEETAP
+314 AKATATDEETAP
-326 DKAAAQARATVRAE
+326 DKAAAPANATVRAE

-348 RDEAETDSADS
+348 RDEAETDSTDS

-413 EFEAATTEQWA
+413 EFEAAAMEQWA
-424 KEYERADYL
+424 QEYERADYL

-441 CEAEYLEACRRFT
+441 CKAEYLEACRRFT
-454 ASFEKARPEVLRD
+454 ASFEKARPDVLRD
-467 FYQELEKIV
+467 FYQELERIV

>member
-1 MKLFQ
+1 MKFFQ

-13 KNLVCMEE
+13 KNLACMEE

-63 WAETLRESTDTDPG
+63 WVETLRESTDKDPS

-103 CSLCQGAYAK
+103 CSLCEGAYAK

-145 ESDGGKRNELYE
+145 EPDGGKRNELYE

-182 LSPWWKRQDNLKRLT
+182 LSPWWKRQNNLKRLT

-208 HHSGA
+208 HHSRA
-213 FQRSRGKE
+213 FQGSKGKE

-226 ETATGK
+226 E
-232 ETAPDKAAAQA
+232 
-243 RATVRAEETA
+243 
-253 PDKAAVPAEETTLGK
+253 
-268 AAALAEETALGKAA
+268 
-282 AQTEETALGKAAALG
+282 
-297 DKTAPDNAAA
+297 
-307 PGKVAAL
+307 
-314 AKATAPDEETAP
+314 TAPDEETAP
-326 DKAAAQARATVRAE
+326 DKAAAPANATVRAE

-348 RDEAETDSADS
+348 RDEAETDSTDS

-364 DGCDG
+364 DGSDG

-413 EFEAATTEQWA
+413 EFEAAAMEQWA
-424 KEYERADYL
+424 QEYERADYL

-441 CEAEYLEACRRFT
+441 CKAEYLEACRRFT
-454 ASFEKARPEVLRD
+454 ASFEKARPDVLRD
-467 FYQELEKIV
+467 FYQELERIV

>member
-1 MKLFQ
+1 MKLFR

-63 WAETLRESTDTDPG
+63 WVETLRESTDKDPS

-103 CSLCQGAYAK
+103 CSLCEGAYAK

-145 ESDGGKRNELYE
+145 EPDGGKRNELYE

-182 LSPWWKRQDNLKRLT
+182 LSPWWKRQNNLKRLT

-208 HHSGA
+208 HHSRA
-213 FQRSRGKE
+213 FQGSRDKE

-226 ETATGK
+226 ETAPDK
-232 ETAPDKAAAQA
+232 ETA
-243 RATVRAEETA
+243 TGEETA
-253 PDKAAVPAEETTLGK
+253 PDKE
-268 AAALAEETALGKAA
+268 
-282 AQTEETALGKAAALG
+282 
-297 DKTAPDNAAA
+297 TAPDNAAA
-307 PGKVAAL
+307 PAN
-314 AKATAPDEETAP
+314 
-326 DKAAAQARATVRAE
+326 ATVRAE
-340 ETAQLKAC
+340 ETAQLRAC
-348 RDEAETDSADS
+348 RDEAETDSTDS

-413 EFEAATTEQWA
+413 EFEAAAMEQWA
-424 KEYERADYL
+424 QEYERADYL

-441 CEAEYLEACRRFT
+441 CKAEYLEACRRFT
-454 ASFEKARPEVLRD
+454 ASFEKARPDVLRD
-467 FYQELEKIV
+467 FYQELERIV

>member
-1 MKLFQ
+1 MKFFQ

-13 KNLVCMEE
+13 KNLACMEE

-63 WAETLRESTDTDPG
+63 WVETLRESTDKNPD

-103 CSLCQGAYAK
+103 CSLCEGAYAK

-145 ESDGGKRNELYE
+145 EPDGGKRNELYE

-208 HHSGA
+208 HHSRA
-213 FQRSRGKE
+213 FQGSRGKE
-221 IAPGK
+221 IAPDR
-226 ETATGK
+226 ETAT
-232 ETAPDKAAAQA
+232 DK
-243 RATVRAEETA
+243 ETA

-268 AAALAEETALGKAA
+268 AAALA
-282 AQTEETALGKAAALG
+282 EETALGKAAALG

-326 DKAAAQARATVRAE
+326 DNAAAPGKVTALAKATAPDEETAPDNAAAPANATVRAE
-340 ETAQLKAC
+340 EMAQPEAC
-348 RDEAETDSADS
+348 RDETETDSADS

-369 GDGYE
+369 DDGYE

-413 EFEAATTEQWA
+413 EFEAAATEQWA
-424 KEYERADYL
+424 QEYERADYL

-441 CEAEYLEACRRFT
+441 CKAEYLEACRRFT
-454 ASFEKARPEVLRD
+454 ASFEKARPDVLRD
-467 FYQELEKIV
+467 FYQELERIV